1 MRIIVI
7 DIKKAWE
14 KVFPQFV
21 RPSNFF
27 VGYAKYN
34 KVIVVIVGGLSKM
47 CEAVKLNSFLKNF
60 VINRI
65 PLKHFIDGVPNR
77 FYTSNLEIR
86 CLEQISHIDKVHMKK
101 IYFGWKYWLLRKSNN
116 NIMGGGC
123 NLTLNIISFKTHA

>member
-47 CEAVKLNSFLKNF
+47 CEAVKL
-60 VINRI
+60 R
-65 PLKHFIDGVPNR
+65 FI
-77 FYTSNLEIR
+77 FEEF
-86 CLEQISHIDKVHMKK
+86 CHQ
-101 IYFGWKYWLLRKSNN
+101 
-116 NIMGGGC
+116 
-123 NLTLNIISFKTHA
+123 